1 MDKSKII
8 KPLLILL
15 IVIAGSAFLIRS
27 FTSSE
32 TLLDYAN
39 ENNIP
44 VHTLEDNP
52 E

>member
-8 KPLLILL
+8 KPLLILI

-27 FTSSE
+27 FTSGE
-32 TLLDYAN
+32 TLIDYAN

-44 VHTLEDNP
+44 VHSVENNP